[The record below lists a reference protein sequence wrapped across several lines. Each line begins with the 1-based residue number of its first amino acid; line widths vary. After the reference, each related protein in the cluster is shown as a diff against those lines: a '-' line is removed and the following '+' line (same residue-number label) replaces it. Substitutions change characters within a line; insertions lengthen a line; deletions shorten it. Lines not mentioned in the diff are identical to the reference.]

1 MTPAVSGEVAF
12 CFYFSMVEGR
22 IRMMKSFISTLRHIL
37 RHPLNISAG
46 GPALVRFIKW
56 QIGSR
61 LVPGA
66 VLVPFVNDTVL
77 VVSPGMTGATQNIYT
92 GLHEFDDCG
101 FLLHLLRAGDLFVDI
116 GANVGVYT
124 VLAAG
129 AIGATAVAI
138 EPVPATF
145 AKLRLNLRTNGLD
158 GKARAH
164 NIGLGSSPSTL
175 RFTIDQDTMNHVI
188 TDENWTGPSVQVPVQ
203 TLDALLDGQSPSLIK
218 IDVEGWESE
227 VLAGAEATLRQPSL
241 LALIVEMNGGDAAP
255 NPNEQAVHDCL
266 HRNGFAPHAY
276 DPFTRS
282 LTPLPS
288 KHFGASNTIYCRNA
302 AELSSRLAVAP
313 PFHVNG
319 RSI

>member
-1 MTPAVSGEVAF
+1 MSL
-12 CFYFSMVEGR
+12 
-22 IRMMKSFISTLRHIL
+22 ISTLRHIL
-37 RHPLNISAG
+37 RHPLNTSAKRQ
-46 GPALVRFIKW
+46 ALLRFLKW
-56 QIGSR
+56 QAGSR

-92 GLHEFDDCG
+92 GLHEFEDCG
-101 FLLHLLRAGDLFVDI
+101 FLLHLLRAGDLFIDI

-129 AIGATAVAI
+129 AIGATAHAI

-158 GKARAH
+158 GKAHAH
-164 NIGLGSSPSTL
+164 NIGLGRSASAL
-175 RFTIDQDTMNHVI
+175 RFTTDQDTMNHVI
-188 TDENWTGPSVQVPVQ
+188 TDDTWTGPSIQVPVLA
-203 TLDALLDGQSPSLIK
+203 LDRLLDGQSPSLIK

-241 LALIVEMNGGDAAP
+241 LALIVEMNGGEATL
-255 NPNEQAVHDCL
+255 NPNEQAVHDFM

-288 KHFGASNTIYCRNA
+288 KNVGASNTIYCRNA
-302 AELSSRLAVAP
+302 AELRNRLDEAP
-313 PFHVNG
+313 PFLVNG